1 MKSEW
6 NQTYTNITSLQLK
19 IQIEATLEILSISWK
34 VLDILTMKKKFE
46 EKSLSQVKLSV
57 NCHHLV
63 KSTFCQLSFWWSE
76 DEICQ

>member
-57 NCHHLV
+57 NCHH
-63 KSTFCQLSFWWSE
+63 
-76 DEICQ
+76 